1 MKNDR
6 FLLDYDRR
14 PLHIILLYYIMG
26 CFLSKSKIRVR
37 SESDHPIIKK
47 LTVKKNPTNGIQ
59 GTIDSTPKSDFN
71 YIGFQ
76 KSIDSDY
83 RILDTLGSGH
93 LSRVRKAA
101 SIANENFKVAI
112 KSINKLKINRNL
124 RYLFKEIEI
133 LRQTDHPNIIKF
145 YATYEDEKYIHLVTE
160 LCEGDEL
167 FDRIQRKGYY
177 TENQATV
184 IFFKIL
190 RCVNYLHNIG
200 ICHRDIKPEN
210 FIFVSNSDDAEI
222 KLIDFGFSRKF
233 MEEDEI
239 RQMKTI
245 VGSPRYLAP
254 EVLQG
259 EYGPKCDMWS
269 LGVLLYVMLSGK
281 FPFSGHTRQ
290 EIFWNIQVGKVNFKG
305 KVFHKVSQEAQDLI
319 KKLLTTD
326 PSIRLGAKEA
336 LHHPWVKQA
345 KCYDANKLDSSVIQS
360 LKVHKKMNDL
370 NKEFLVSSVRYIPE
384 SNLKDL
390 KASFNSLDVL
400 GDGFIT
406 TYSLQKLSKNS
417 ALELNSEELKQVFD
431 SSQLQRSDRIYY
443 SEFITAKLLPNL
455 ESMKECLLQ
464 VFRYFSGDS
473 ENITVSNVYTGLLGL
488 GKNYA
493 FDDVLSMIKELF
505 PSSSDG
511 ITYKQFEDVMLSK

>member
-1 MKNDR
+1 
-6 FLLDYDRR
+6 
-14 PLHIILLYYIMG
+14 MG
-26 CFLSKSKIRVR
+26 CFLSKSKIRVQ
-37 SESDHPIIKK
+37 SESDHPLIQK
-47 LTVKKNPTNGIQ
+47 LTAKKSPTNGVQ

-76 KSIDSDY
+76 KSIESDY

-101 SIANENFKVAI
+101 SIATENFKVAI
-112 KSINKLKINRNL
+112 KSINKLKISRNL

-167 FDRIQRKGYY
+167 FDRIQRKGFYP
-177 TENQATV
+177 ENQAAV

-190 RCVNYLHNIG
+190 RCIHYLHNIG

-210 FIFVSNSDDAEI
+210 FIFVSNCDDAEI

-233 MEEDEI
+233 MEEDEL

-254 EVLQG
+254 EVLEG
-259 EYGPKCDMWS
+259 KYGPKCDMWS

-281 FPFSGHTRQ
+281 FPFSGHTHQ

-305 KVFHKVSQEAQDLI
+305 KVWHKVSQEAQDLI

-326 PSIRLGAKEA
+326 PNIRLGAKEA

-345 KCYDANKLDSSVIQS
+345 RTDDPSKLDNTVIQS
-360 LKVHKKMNDL
+360 LKVQKKKMNDL

-384 SNLKDL
+384 SSLKDL

-400 GDGFIT
+400 SDGFIT
-406 TYSLQKLSKNS
+406 TDSLHKLSRNS
-417 ALELNSEELKQVFD
+417 VLELNSEELKQIFD

-443 SEFITAKLLPNL
+443 SEFLTAEVLPNL

-464 VFRYFSGDS
+464 SFRYFSGDS
-473 ENITVSNVYTGLLGL
+473 EYITVSNVYTGLLGL
-488 GKNYA
+488 GKSYT
-493 FDDVLSMIKELF
+493 FDNVLTMIKELF
-505 PSSSDG
+505 PSFTDG
-511 ITYKQFEDVMLSK
+511 ITYKQFEDVMLSKQ